1 MEQKD
6 LSEIISGHFL
16 QYMYQ
21 NNPSEG
27 KKNFFF
33 WKAAIFFLPMLL
45 SDIRLFYEFLLSSCP
60 PPGILLHP
68 LPACYIQL
76 QSQFTKKFL
85 KSKESRTV
93 RSFVQ
98 GYTHTTY
105 GRVNHTAHS
114 RFVIKT
120 QTTSHLQRIPD
131 IQDTLLAAKSLQLE
145 DIKQGQTGEQ

>member
-21 NNPSEG
+21 NNPNEG

-33 WKAAIFFLPMLL
+33 WKAANFFLPMLL
-45 SDIRLFYEFLLSSCP
+45 SDIRLFYEFLLSLCP

-76 QSQFTKKFL
+76 QSQFTKKIL

-98 GYTHTTY
+98 GYTHTQHMAVSTTQLTRGLLSKHKQHLIYKGFQTY
-105 GRVNHTAHS
+105 
-114 RFVIKT
+114 KT
-120 QTTSHLQRIPD
+120 PC
-131 IQDTLLAAKSLQLE
+131 
-145 DIKQGQTGEQ
+145 